1 MDYSKSG
8 SAKGGRH
15 EPKNAYDKPRGAPGG
30 YGRDADNKAALLAKM
45 KANAEKAK
53 ADETPDD
60 KADEK

>member
-8 SAKGGRH
+8 NAKGGRH

-53 ADETPDD
+53 GDD
-60 KADEK
+60 K